1 MSTRRDDVSDEEKR
15 TDEEAEVEAHARPS
29 SFGRPGSFTA
39 NEEPAAEGE
48 ESDEVE
54 AHAMKF
60 TAPKRQ
66 L

>member
-15 TDEEAEVEAHARPS
+15 TDEEAEVEAHRAS